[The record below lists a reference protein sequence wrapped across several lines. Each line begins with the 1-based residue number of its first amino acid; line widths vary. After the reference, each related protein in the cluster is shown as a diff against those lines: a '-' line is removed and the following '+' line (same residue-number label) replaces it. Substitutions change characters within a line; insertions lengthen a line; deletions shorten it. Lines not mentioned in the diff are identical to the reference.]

1 MISKDGVILEV
12 VEKHPGMEDVFR
24 NYNDIAGKC
33 TMCHNL
39 FDILEEF
46 ANVYNLDLDVLI
58 TKFNR
63 AKQKENRAHRTPSIL
78 ELIVCRLKFVFNLS
92 KKGLFIFRIIL
103 FYLRGMLPI

>member
-39 FDILEEF
+39 FDTLEEF
-46 ANVYNLDLDVLI
+46 TNIYDIDLDDLI
-58 TKFNR
+58 TKLNR
-63 AKQKENRAHRTPSIL
+63 AKQK
-78 ELIVCRLKFVFNLS
+78 
-92 KKGLFIFRIIL
+92 
-103 FYLRGMLPI
+103 